1 MEIDSY
7 TKQFLKESLKHHVAM
22 HQDTFYYLLYG
33 KRYWGKAIH
42 NWRV

>member
-22 HQDTFYYLLYG
+22 HQDTFYYIIIRKALLG
-33 KRYWGKAIH
+33 KS
-42 NWRV
+42 NS